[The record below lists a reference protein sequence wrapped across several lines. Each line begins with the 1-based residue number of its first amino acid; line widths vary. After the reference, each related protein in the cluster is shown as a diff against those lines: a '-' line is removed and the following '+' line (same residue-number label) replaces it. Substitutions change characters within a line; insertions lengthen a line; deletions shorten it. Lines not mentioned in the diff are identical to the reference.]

1 MNKQIVAD
9 IFDLNPKTS
18 LLVKRI
24 DNFIYVIILISTLV
38 VTLETIV
45 PMEYLPNLHTFETLV
60 TFIFVLELLFKLSV
74 VHILFERHQK
84 LWERVLLV
92 AYLLIDIAAVVP
104 PIIFLFNKGVHHD
117 YFLTLRLLRIFK
129 AFQHDHSIEL
139 IIRAIIKK
147 QTELVKSALVVIVTT
162 IFLSVLLY
170 EVENDF
176 EFGAVGEQS
185 KTKMKDI
192 FTAMT
197 WAFAVFVD
205 DATGHIDG
213 GLSPSTSLGK
223 LIAAIIGLLK
233 IGIVVIPTGIIATGF
248 MEVVEENKLQG
259 QYKLL
264 KEAFR
269 KKFNDILGMEIFE
282 RPRTVFTLKDAL
294 FIHENNLFTIMENT
308 KGFRVRAV
316 QSDEQEKYVDT
327 NLIEHY
333 AYQELTDYGGKID
346 RADGKHIII
355 SPNSNADV
363 GIGYFS
369 YCLSELLHA
378 DFVSNELYQ
387 KNSLNI
393 RYDFDFLNNELYWK
407 DEHLEMSKL
416 QFKKLPSKHQALFR
430 FKEDILKLKEYQHI
444 IILEVA
450 PLQVEDFAIE
460 KMSVGTC
467 QHQLLMWLCSHS
479 ENVFSIKIRQK
490 LLENYTYFD
499 CVKRLSEEVKV
510 LIK

>member
-1 MNKQIVAD
+1 
-9 IFDLNPKTS
+9 
-18 LLVKRI
+18 
-24 DNFIYVIILISTLV
+24 
-38 VTLETIV
+38 
-45 PMEYLPNLHTFETLV
+45 
-60 TFIFVLELLFKLSV
+60 
-74 VHILFERHQK
+74 
-84 LWERVLLV
+84 
-92 AYLLIDIAAVVP
+92 
-104 PIIFLFNKGVHHD
+104 
-117 YFLTLRLLRIFK
+117 
-129 AFQHDHSIEL
+129 
-139 IIRAIIKK
+139 
-147 QTELVKSALVVIVTT
+147 VVIVTT

-176 EFGAVGEQS
+176 EFGNATGNT
-185 KTKMKDI
+185 KTKIKDI

-205 DATGHIDG
+205 DATGHIDE
-213 GLSPSTSLGK
+213 GLSPVTSLGK
-223 LIAAIIGLLK
+223 LIAAVIGLLK

-294 FIHENNLFTIMENT
+294 FIHENNLFAIMENT

-316 QSDEQEKYVDT
+316 QSDDQEKYVDT

-333 AYQELTDYGGKID
+333 AYQDLTEYGSRID
-346 RADGKHIII
+346 RAEGKYLIV

-378 DFVSNELYQ
+378 DYISNELYQ
-387 KNSLNI
+387 KNSLNL

-407 DEHLEMSKL
+407 DQHLEMSKKQKK
-416 QFKKLPSKHQALFR
+416 QFPSKHQALFQ
-430 FKEDILKLKEYQHI
+430 FKEDILQLKEYQHI
-444 IILEVA
+444 IVLESA
-450 PLQVEDFAIE
+450 PATEDFE
-460 KMSVGTC
+460 VKKMSVGDC
-467 QHQLLMWLCSHS
+467 QHQLMMWLCSHTDHI
-479 ENVFSIKIRQK
+479 FSVKVRQK

-499 CVKRLSEEVKV
+499 CVKRLSEEVKILV
-510 LIK
+510 Q

>member
-1 MNKQIVAD
+1 MNREIVAD

-18 LLVKRI
+18 SFAKRI
-24 DNFIYVIILISTLV
+24 DSFIYATILISTLV

-45 PMEYLPNLHTFETLV
+45 PMEYLPTLQTFETLV
-60 TFIFVLELLFKLSV
+60 TFVFVLELLCKLTV
-74 VHILFERHQK
+74 VDILFSRHQK

-92 AYLLIDIAAVVP
+92 GYLLIDVAAVVP
-104 PIIFLFNKGVHHD
+104 PIIFLLNKEGHHD

-176 EFGAVGEQS
+176 EFGGGSGSS

-205 DATGHIDG
+205 DATGHIDE
-213 GLSPSTSLGK
+213 GLSPVTSLGK

-248 MEVVEENKLQG
+248 MEVVEENKLQE

-269 KKFNDILGMEIFE
+269 KKFNEILGMEIFE

-294 FIHENNLFTIMENT
+294 FIHENNLFSIMENT

-316 QSDEQEKYVDT
+316 QSDDQEKYVDT

-333 AYQELTDYGGKID
+333 AYQDLTEYGAKID
-346 RADGKHIII
+346 RENGKHLVI

-378 DFVSNELYQ
+378 DFISNELYQ
-387 KNSLNI
+387 KNSLNL
-393 RYDFDFLNNELYWK
+393 RYDFDFLNNDLYWK
-407 DEHLEMSKL
+407 NEHLEMNKKKWK
-416 QFKKLPSKHQALFR
+416 QFPPKHQAIFQ

-444 IILEVA
+444 IVLESA
-450 PLQVEDFAIE
+450 SITEDFEIK
-460 KMSVGTC
+460 KMSVGEC

-479 ENVFSIKIRQK
+479 ENVFSIKVRQK

-499 CVKRLSEEVKV
+499 CVKRLSEEVKF